1 MNIPEI
7 KNALK
12 HLQKTCKC
20 PNCKTC
26 YIDEH
31 INVVA
36 TTQNEGLFDMRC
48 ESCKLTTLVTV
59 VLTPKNQKQEITEK
73 IVGGNRTHRGISQND
88 VLDVKNFLKNF
99 DGNFKEFFE
108 K

>member
-7 KNALK
+7 KNAIK

-20 PNCKTC
+20 PHCKAG
-26 YIDEH
+26 YPDDQ
-31 INVVA
+31 INIVA

-48 ESCKLTTLVTV
+48 EFCKLTTLVTV
-59 VLTPKNQKQEITEK
+59 VLTPKNTKPEVTEK
-73 IVGGNRTHRGISQND
+73 VVSNGRVHRSISQND
-88 VLDVKNFLKNF
+88 ILDVKNFLKNF